1 MKLTTFFFF
10 ILASVSGLPAQ
21 TILLK
26 SGQTIPAEGFTR
38 NADMLMATVKSS
50 TEGTGQIGFHV
61 ADVASVNLPPP
72 DALATANDLIAKGEY
87 AQALAEIQPAVDFQK
102 TIRDIP
108 GNWWAQTAVVE
119 SSALL
124 SLNREAEAM
133 ALVTEI
139 EGYSKDP
146 EVLSATKLLRTL
158 TEKFA
163 DPQQAIAAYDAL
175 ISQSSDPQ
183 TLSRAWIAEGDA
195 HFTEHEFDEA
205 LMAYLTVTVFYPE
218 HNPLLPKALWGAGQS
233 YAKLKDDANAAKT
246 YQNLISSYPGS
257 PEASLAKA
265 ELLKKDKKT

>member
-1 MKLTTFFFF
+1 MKRTIFFLFM
-10 ILASVSGLPAQ
+10 LASVSGLPAQ
-21 TILLK
+21 SILLK
-26 SGQTIPAEGFTR
+26 NGQTIPADGLTR

-50 TEGTGQIGFHV
+50 TGGAGQIGFHV
-61 ADVASVNLPPP
+61 SDVASVSLPAP
-72 DALATANDLIAKGEY
+72 DALATANDLLAKGDDAE
-87 AQALAEIQPAVDFQK
+87 ALAEIQPVVDFQK

-119 SSALL
+119 SSALF
-124 SLNREAEAM
+124 SLNRDEEAT

-139 EGYSKDP
+139 ESYSKDP
-146 EVLSATKLLRTL
+146 EVLSATKLLRIL
-158 TEKFA
+158 TTKFT
-163 DPQQAIAAYDAL
+163 DPQQAISAYDTL

-195 HFTEHEFDEA
+195 HFEEHEFDEA

-233 YAKLKDDANAAKT
+233 YAKLKDDTNATKT
-246 YQNLISSYPGS
+246 YQTLISSYPNS

-265 ELLKKDKKT
+265 ELMKKDKKI